1 MSTTTKAVRSSLFAT
16 AFARMQVFVARIVA
30 PAGAGSDLM
39 ELYRLSRG
47 SDSVRPAVIRRL
59 AANAAR

>member
-1 MSTTTKAVRSSLFAT
+1 MSTTKPVRSSLFAK
-16 AFARMQVFVARIVA
+16 AFARMQAFVARIAA
-30 PAGAGSDLM
+30 PAAGGSELM

-47 SDSVRPAVIRRL
+47 SDSLRPAVIRRL